1 MIYIFDV
8 DGTILTTVDAH
19 DYHNARPIPGRI
31 ERVNKLYESG
41 NYIIYWTARGAT
53 TGQDW
58 YAFTEKQLRDFGC
71 RFNEFHTKKPHYHIW
86 VDDKAQNARD
96 FFKAT

>member
-8 DGTILTTVDAH
+8 DGTILTTVPSGYYA
-19 DYHNARPIPGRI
+19 AAKPIPERI
-31 ERVNKLYESG
+31 AKVNQLYEQG
-41 NYIIYWTARGAT
+41 HYIVYWTARGST

-58 YAFTEKQLRDFGC
+58 YDFTRAQLLEYGC
-71 RFNEFHTKKPHYHIW
+71 KFHEFHTKKPNYHVW
-86 VDDKAQNARD
+86 VDDKAQNAET